1 MKSLCNIPSGVFR
14 NFWRLILK
22 QNSMLDKIRTF
33 ICVRVG
39 YKKSVPP
46 NHHLIYLASP
56 VMQKSDLRDRFFYP
70 THTLMVRFQDFFLH
84 FQLNLVTFF
93 PFLKKNPNLPK
104 KKKIFFFEDCDFHS
118 VTTHTSY
125 MMTIYSHCILFLLQF
140 FDGKGMCNT
149 CS

>member
-14 NFWRLILK
+14 NFWKLILK

-39 YKKSVPP
+39 YKKSFPP

-56 VMQKSDLRDRFFYP
+56 VMPKRDLRNRFFYP
-70 THTLMVRFQDFFLH
+70 THTLMVRFQNFFLH

-93 PFLKKNPNLPK
+93 PIFLKKNPNLPK
-104 KKKIFFFEDCDFHS
+104 KKKIFFFFLKIAIFIQSPH
-118 VTTHTSY
+118 THKL
-125 MMTIYSHCILFLLQF
+125 HDDNLLPLHLISPSIF
-140 FDGKGMCNT
+140 
-149 CS
+149 